1 LLLSR
6 HLGERGPSRLVA
18 TAAEKRLNIRRNS
31 LRIVCD
37 RHQLP
42 RAIIM
47 EHHGGLF
54 DIDEPE
60 HGSLIAARGR
70 GAIFV

>member
-1 LLLSR
+1 
-6 HLGERGPSRLVA
+6 VA

-31 LRIVCD
+31 LRIVCCGYD

-60 HGSLIAARGR
+60 HGSLIAAGR